1 MAKTLVQ
8 QGVKSTNNSLK
19 GHTMIL
25 SHINYFNFIHNNRKA
40 NKITLTN
47 HFFSIKLAKK
57 KIKSLATQC
66 IGKAVQYSHSLL
78 VEAQILQPLC

>member
-57 KIKSLATQC
+57 KLRAWQHSALAR
-66 IGKAVQYSHSLL
+66 
-78 VEAQILQPLC
+78 LCSTLTHCW